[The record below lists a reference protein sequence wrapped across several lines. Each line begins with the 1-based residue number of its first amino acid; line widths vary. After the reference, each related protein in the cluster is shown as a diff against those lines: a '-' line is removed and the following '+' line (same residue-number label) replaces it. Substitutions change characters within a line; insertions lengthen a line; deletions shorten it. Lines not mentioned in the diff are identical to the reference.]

1 MNKLQ
6 TKTNAFYTE
15 IVSLRKTSR
24 GALAESSLLRY
35 FTFSSLYGA
44 QGIPEGLTFFA
55 IPAWMAMQGK
65 SPAEIGSFIGV
76 IGIPWSF
83 KILIAPIMDRYTL
96 LAMGRKRPW
105 VLLGQLGLV
114 ISLLCASFI
123 NDPLNNLSLLM
134 VAGFFI
140 SFFGAFQD
148 VAVDGMAIDIVP
160 IPEQARANG
169 LMWGSKTIGTSLS
182 LVTCTWIIN
191 RYDFHYAPIFLAFII
206 GCIFIIPLLLKENIG
221 EKILPWSKGEACKR
235 SKEMQ
240 VHSLTI
246 IFKNLIKVF
255 ILPTSLIMGV
265 AAFIISIGDGLM
277 DALLPVF
284 TIQKIGWT
292 DSTFSQV
299 MAIANIT
306 AGVLGMFVGGA
317 LVDFFGKI
325 RMMSIYLVLLITLI
339 LVMFVFRTYWNSQFL
354 VPGFI
359 ICYCTMMTFLKIAI
373 FATAME
379 LCWKR
384 ISATQFTLYMAI
396 SNLGRAAGA
405 GYLGEIKN
413 YFVAWEYVFL
423 VFAVTAILMLS
434 LLTFIKTEK
443 HLLSVNRLEN
453 RHAVP
458 EKN

>member
-1 MNKLQ
+1 MNILLSKI
-6 TKTNAFYTE
+6 NDSYTD
-15 IVSLRKTSR
+15 IITLRKTSKV
-24 GALAESSLLRY
+24 ALSESPLLRY

-44 QGIPEGLTFFA
+44 QGIPEGLTYFA

-65 SPAEIGSFIGV
+65 SPTEIGSFIGV

-83 KILIAPIMDRYTL
+83 KILIAPIMDRFTFL
-96 LAMGRKRPW
+96 PMGRKRPW
-105 VLLGQLGLV
+105 ILIGQFGLV
-114 ISLLCASFI
+114 ISLLSASLI

-134 VAGFFI
+134 AAGFFI

-160 IPEQARANG
+160 INEQARANG
-169 LMWGSKTIGTSLS
+169 LMWGSKTIGISLS

-191 RYDFHYAPIFLAFII
+191 TFGFHYAAVLLAFIVA
-206 GCIFIIPLLLKENIG
+206 CIFVIPLLLRENIG
-221 EKILPWSKGEACKR
+221 EKILPWSKGEACEK

-240 VHSLTI
+240 VHSLKM
-246 IFKNLIKVF
+246 IFQNLIKVF

-265 AAFIISIGDGLM
+265 AVFFINIGNGLM
-277 DALLPVF
+277 DTLLPVF

-292 DSTFSQV
+292 DSSFSQV

-306 AGVLGMFVGGA
+306 AGLLGMFVGGA

-325 RMMSIYLVLLITLI
+325 RMLTIYLILLIVLTGSLVVFKMYWSNPSFIPAYIFLYNTL
-339 LVMFVFRTYWNSQFL
+339 Y
-354 VPGFI
+354 
-359 ICYCTMMTFLKIAI
+359 TFLQIAI

-396 SNLGRAAGA
+396 SNLGRATGA
-405 GYLGEIKN
+405 GFLGEIKT
-413 YFVAWEYVFL
+413 FLVEWEYVILVYTASAMIMLLLVVFL
-423 VFAVTAILMLS
+423 
-434 LLTFIKTEK
+434 KTEK
-443 HLLSVNRLEN
+443 HLLRVNMLEN
-453 RHAVP
+453 RHSIH
-458 EKN
+458 EIE